1 MLGYLIYLIII
12 LIGIAIECIIFHLL
26 VKKRLNESNSLLWI
40 FIGFIVILSGVFP
53 AIVVRVSG
61 VLHITYPPALVFMVA
76 IIILLF
82 IILKNTINIS
92 ELSAKV
98 QETATEVSI
107 LQYEINELKAQLN
120 DENNKIK
127 DRVD

>member
-1 MLGYLIYLIII
+1 MFGNLIYVIII
-12 LIGIAIECIIFHLL
+12 LIGILIEFVIFHLL

-40 FIGFIVILSGVFP
+40 FIGFIVILSGLFP
-53 AIVVRVSG
+53 SIVVGLSG
-61 VLHITYPPALVFMVA
+61 AFKITYPPALVFMAA

-82 IILKNTINIS
+82 IILKNSIHIS

-98 QETATEVSI
+98 QESATQVSI
-107 LQYEINELKAQLN
+107 LQYEINELKIQLQE
-120 DENNKIK
+120 ENKKIR